1 MGMLER
7 IKRKQIDGFKD
18 FVQNLE
24 ITTGTTKHQI
34 FTTGVLEDPLY
45 MSWVMKNLKTY
56 EDFINLGSGDINTV
70 IASQERIVNV
80 FAKCVWGE
88 EEEKITAL
96 ESVIPKYMSQLRDE
110 LSYLKSVTA
119 AEKEGAKY
127 FMVKATRK
135 LMSEDLLNGFRWS
148 LPPMDVYY
156 PRTFKPGQTEL
167 HYESG
172 AIAAKGLID
181 GGRRMGQWQHFYET
195 GQILAYGDYYDGLKV
210 GEWTFNYSSGKVK
223 AQGKFVSDEK
233 HGQWKEWDRN
243 GELHEVVY
251 SQGTKI

>member
-1 MGMLER
+1 MLER

-24 ITTGTTKHQI
+24 ITAGTVKHQI

-45 MSWVMKNLKTY
+45 ISWVMKNLKTY
-56 EDFINLGSGDINTV
+56 DDFIHLGSGDISSV
-70 IASQERIVNV
+70 MASQDRVINV
-80 FAKCVWGE
+80 FAKCIWGE
-88 EEEKITAL
+88 GEEKVTAM
-96 ESVIPKYMSQLRDE
+96 ESIIPKYMSQLRDE
-110 LSYLKSVTA
+110 LSYLQSVTP

-135 LMSEDLLNGFRWS
+135 LMGEDLIIGFRWD

-156 PRTFKPGQTEL
+156 PRTFKPGLAEMF
-167 HYESG
+167 YESG
-172 AIAAKGLID
+172 TVAANGMIE
-181 GGRRMGQWQHFYET
+181 GGRRMGQWQHYYET

-223 AQGKFVSDEK
+223 AQGKYVSDEK
-233 HGQWKEWDRN
+233 HGHWKEWDRN
-243 GELHEVVY
+243 GEMQDVVY
-251 SQGTKI
+251 NQGVKS